1 MTETKNQNVSPVEN
15 KFFLRP
21 EYQQYCFLIPV
32 FPNSDDIIVSELTA
46 CLLGNWLLFVVG
58 L

>member
-1 MTETKNQNVSPVEN
+1 MEN
-15 KFFLRP
+15 NFFLRP
-21 EYQQYCFLIPV
+21 EYQQHCFLIPV

-46 CLLGNWLLFVVG
+46 CLLGNWLLFVVV